1 MDKSKF
7 FHKVIGVLSIS
18 FLLSACTEAHA
29 VKPEGDK
36 LYEDYIITPVLEVE
50 DYRFVADGNGIVID
64 WKVTNQ
70 EEVEQARIED
80 DDDPAANKNYLI
92 RNVVKKRDRF
102 PEPTI
107 KELGEDEYIYLD
119 VYDLR
124 TPSLTKKRIDLV
136 EVSLA
141 YLKDEGYKVY
151 GAGGLG
157 ELFQIGES
165 NYTMIH
171 VGKLHGEDIKSKNL
185 LFNLDTGLVEGEAP
199 ESDPQ
204 LTNREFLYLDTYVER
219 KSQVSFGYSGTRKTD
234 LYDGSINLRDVD
246 VHAAVILDQEDAEAY
261 PLYEIV
267 DNTIVNQEGIIATEE
282 LFMNS
287 GLKFY
292 DYAYLDRVATVDGE
306 DHRITKF
313 EDIATYAKKP
323 EEYHND

>member
-1 MDKSKF
+1 MEKSKF
-7 FHKVIGVLSIS
+7 FHKVIGLLSLC

-29 VKPEGDK
+29 VKPEEDK
-36 LYEDYIITPVLEVE
+36 LFEDYDITPVLEVE

-70 EEVEQARIED
+70 DEVEQAGSD
-80 DDDPAANKNYLI
+80 GFDDPAANKNYLI
-92 RNVVKKRDRF
+92 RNVIKKLDRNF
-102 PEPTI
+102 GPTI
-107 KELGEDEYIYLD
+107 KEMGDEEYHYLD

-141 YLKDEGYKVY
+141 YLKDEDYKVY
-151 GAGGLG
+151 GAGGFDN
-157 ELFQIGES
+157 LFQNGKS
-165 NYTMIH
+165 NYTYIS
-171 VGKLHGEDIKSKNL
+171 VGKDGIEKGL
-185 LFNLDTGLVEGEAP
+185 LLNLDTGLIEGE
-199 ESDPQ
+199 STYTYPQ
-204 LTNREFLYLDTYVER
+204 LTNREFFYFSNEIEKEQYILT
-219 KSQVSFGYSGTRKTD
+219 SGGFGKTD
-234 LYDGSINLRDVD
+234 FYDGSINLRDVD
-246 VHAAVILDQEDAEAY
+246 VHAAVILDQEDAAAY

-292 DYAYLDRVATVDGE
+292 DYAYLDGISTFDGE

-323 EEYHND
+323 EEYNND

>member
-1 MDKSKF
+1 MKKGKF
-7 FHKVIGVLSIS
+7 FQKIVGLLSLC
-18 FLLSACTEAHA
+18 FLLSACSQANA
-29 VKPEGDK
+29 VKPEEDK
-36 LYEDYIITPVLEVE
+36 LFENYIITPVLEVE

-70 EEVEQARIED
+70 DEVEQARREGTD
-80 DDDPAANKNYLI
+80 NPAANKNYLI
-92 RNVVKKRDRF
+92 RNVLKLRHRF
-102 PEPTI
+102 PDPTI
-107 KELGEDEYIYLD
+107 KEMGEDEYHYLD
-119 VYDLR
+119 IYDLR

-141 YLKDEGYKVY
+141 YLKDENYKVY
-151 GAGGLG
+151 GAGRFDN
-157 ELFQIGES
+157 LFQIGEY

-171 VGKLHGEDIKSKNL
+171 VGKQQGEELKFKNL
-185 LFNLDTGLVEGEAP
+185 LLNLDTGLVEGEAP
-199 ESDPQ
+199 ESEPQ
-204 LTNREFLYLDTYVER
+204 LTNREYFNLSTYVEGE
-219 KSQVSFGYSGTRKTD
+219 SQLLFMGDGSRKTE

-246 VHAAVILDQEDAEAY
+246 LHAAVILDQEDAEAY
-261 PLYEIV
+261 TLYEVV

-292 DYAYLDRVATVDGE
+292 DHAYLDRVATVDGE

-323 EEYHND
+323 EEYNND

>member
-7 FHKVIGVLSIS
+7 FHKVIGLLSLC

-29 VKPEGDK
+29 VKPEEDK
-36 LYEDYIITPVLEVE
+36 LFKDYIITPVLEVE
-50 DYRFVADGNGIVID
+50 DYRFVADGNGIVVD

-70 EEVEQARIED
+70 DEVEQAGSEGSEF
-80 DDDPAANKNYLI
+80 PAANKNYLI
-92 RNVVKKRDRF
+92 RKVLKKRSRYPD
-102 PEPTI
+102 PTI

-141 YLKDEGYKVY
+141 YLQDENYKVY
-151 GAGGLG
+151 GAGRFDN
-157 ELFQIGES
+157 LFQIGES
-165 NYTMIH
+165 NYTYIS
-171 VGKLHGEDIKSKNL
+171 VGKDGIEKGL
-185 LFNLDTGLVEGEAP
+185 LLNLDTGLVEGEAP
-199 ESDPQ
+199 YTKPQ
-204 LTNREFLYLDTYVER
+204 LTNREYFNLSTYVEGE
-219 KSQVSFGYSGTRKTD
+219 SQLLFIGDGSRKTE

>member
-1 MDKSKF
+1 MEKSKF
-7 FHKVIGVLSIS
+7 FHKVIGLLSLC
-18 FLLSACTEAHA
+18 FLLAACTEAHA
-29 VKPEGDK
+29 VKPEEDK
-36 LYEDYIITPVLEVE
+36 LFEDYDITPVLEME

-70 EEVEQARIED
+70 DEVEQAGSDGFDEL
-80 DDDPAANKNYLI
+80 AANKSYLI
-92 RNVVKKRDRF
+92 RNVIKKLDRNLG
-102 PEPTI
+102 PTI
-107 KELGEDEYIYLD
+107 KEMGEEEYHYLD
-119 VYDLR
+119 IYDLR

-141 YLKDEGYKVY
+141 YLKDENYKVY
-151 GAGGLG
+151 SAGGKG
-157 ELFQIGES
+157 NLFQIGES

-171 VGKLHGEDIKSKNL
+171 VGKLQGEDIKSKNL
-185 LFNLDTGLVEGEAP
+185 LLNLDTGLVEGEAP

-204 LTNREFLYLDTYVER
+204 LTNREFLYLDTYVEGI
-219 KSQVSFGYSGTRKTD
+219 SQLSFGYSGTRKTD

-267 DNTIVNQEGIIATEE
+267 DNTIINQEGIIATEE

-292 DYAYLDRVATVDGE
+292 DHAYLDRVATVDGE

-323 EEYHND
+323 EEYNND